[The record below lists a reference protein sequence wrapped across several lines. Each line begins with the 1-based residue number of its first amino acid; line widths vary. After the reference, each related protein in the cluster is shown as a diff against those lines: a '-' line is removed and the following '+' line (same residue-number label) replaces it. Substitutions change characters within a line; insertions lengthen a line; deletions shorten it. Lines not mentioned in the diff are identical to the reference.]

1 MDRRAPST
9 PAVWLGLAGGCFVLT
24 VVVYFRYGF
33 VAGFLPLL
41 GGVYASRRWLLGRT
55 VAASREH
62 GEDETGLVARYE
74 VDTDREYTTGEQA
87 TMLREVRAEYRGKHH
102 LWAGLAAGCLVVAA
116 VAALVSV
123 VLAGCTVVVAGYCGL
138 RWYRVRR
145 ALGVL
150 DGRLETLEGGSSAP
164 ESSEPDL

>member
-9 PAVWLGLAGGCFVLT
+9 PAAWLGLAGGCFVLT

-55 VAASREH
+55 VAASRAH
-62 GEDETGLVARYE
+62 GGNETGLLARYD
-74 VDTDREYTTGEQA
+74 VDTDREYTADEQA
-87 TMLREVRAEYRGKHH
+87 TMLREIRADYRGKHR
-102 LWAGLAAGCLVVAA
+102 LWAGLAAGCLA
-116 VAALVSV
+116 VAAAAAVVSV
-123 VLAGCTVVVAGYCGL
+123 VLAGSTAVVAGYCGL

-145 ALGVL
+145 ALTLL
-150 DGRLETLEGGSSAP
+150 DGRLETLEDTSSAP
-164 ESSEPDL
+164 EGSEPDL